1 MGTSFTFKCNKCS
14 YEVMTSGKHD
24 FGMLAVTDTYIC
36 KTCNEIVDVCVGEY
50 GKTYTK
56 EEIVLKTIKSENEL
70 DFHKCPECSSDTNLV
85 KWNNRKRPCPKCNG
99 KMEKDSN
106 GEMILWD

>member
-1 MGTSFTFKCNKCS
+1 MDEFVDLRG
-14 YEVMTSGKHD
+14 
-24 FGMLAVTDTYIC
+24 I
-36 KTCNEIVDVCVGEY
+36 NEE
-50 GKTYTK
+50 
-56 EEIVLKTIKSENEL
+56 KSENEL